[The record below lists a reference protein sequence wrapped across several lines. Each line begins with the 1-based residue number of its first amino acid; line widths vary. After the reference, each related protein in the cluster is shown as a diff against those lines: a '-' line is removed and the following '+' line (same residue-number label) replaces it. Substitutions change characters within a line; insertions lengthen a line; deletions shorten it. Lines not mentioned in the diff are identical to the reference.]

1 MSGTAG
7 QQAFELAFQCSPI
20 VFVNGIATNMPFGML
35 PIISITQTISFVA
48 GLLGGAI
55 TPGLDDFFA
64 AFEPLPGATIADYE
78 LGKYPFANQKIA
90 ANAIIAQPLTVSMLM
105 RCPSRPV
112 SGGFA
117 GNLAIMMA
125 LQAAVAQHAA
135 LGGTY
140 IVITPMSFWRY
151 AILKAIR
158 DVTSGASKQ
167 RQSAWQWDFEQP
179 LLTLEQS
186 QGGLLNNLMSSIANG
201 TQLNGDP
208 PFWSGLSSGLGSPN
222 SAQAPNL
229 IPSAG
234 AASVNSPYTI
244 GNM

>member
-1 MSGTAG
+1 
-7 QQAFELAFQCSPI
+7 
-20 VFVNGIATNMPFGML
+20 
-35 PIISITQTISFVA
+35 
-48 GLLGGAI
+48 
-55 TPGLDDFFA
+55 
-64 AFEPLPGATIADYE
+64 
-78 LGKYPFANQKIA
+78 
-90 ANAIIAQPLTVSMLM
+90 
-105 RCPSRPV
+105 
-112 SGGFA
+112 
-117 GNLAIMMA
+117 MMA

-140 IVITPMSFWRY
+140 IVITPMAFWRY

-222 SAQAPNL
+222 NAQAPNL